1 MQCMRLCPTEA
12 IRVRQRKAQLLPGRC
27 IDCGLCLRACPTDA
41 ITPRFDSF
49 ADFAKFKYTVA
60 IPSPALY
67 SQFGRLEG
75 PEAVLA
81 ALQRAGFDEAVDM
94 SAAVE
99 AVLLHIHRLI
109 SEEQQRR
116 PLISPFCPTVVRL
129 IQVRYPELV
138 DLIAAVESPQ
148 EIMAAAI
155 RERCS
160 KRLGLRR
167 EQIGV
172 VYITPCA
179 AKMVGLKLHTRL
191 QPSNLSGAIAVS
203 HIYGELRA
211 IIDALEPDDFSHSRN
226 GATGP
231 ALNWSILGGQGGS
244 LSIENTLAV
253 GGMQNV
259 IQTLDDVEKGK
270 LHDVDY
276 IECRTCRDGCV
287 DGCLM
292 VENPYEARS
301 KLMRLI
307 RPRGS
312 DIEEN
317 RPAVHELLR
326 RSDWAAKPVVPRPQA
341 SLDPD
346 MGKSLEKMQ
355 GLETLYE
362 RLPQIDCGACGS
374 PTCRAFAEDVVQGRA
389 AEYECLFRVQSR
401 MRDAVSELNAI
412 VQQAPIEPTRQEGKV
427 E

>member
-12 IRVRQRKAQLLPGRC
+12 IRVWHRKAELLPGRC
-27 IDCGLCLRACPTDA
+27 IDCGLCLRVCPTDA

-49 ADFAKFKYTVA
+49 TDFSKFKHTVA

-75 PEAVLA
+75 PEIVLA

-94 SAAVE
+94 STAVE
-99 AVLLHIHRLI
+99 AVLVHLQRILL
-109 SEEQQRR
+109 EERQRR
-116 PLISPFCPTVVRL
+116 PLIAPFCPTVVRL

-148 EIMAAAI
+148 EVMAAAI

-191 QPSNLSGAIAVS
+191 QPSNLNGAIAVS
-203 HIYGELRA
+203 HIYGELRS
-211 IIDALEPDDFSHSRN
+211 IIDSMKAETPGSAHNGTTGAALH
-226 GATGP
+226 
-231 ALNWSILGGQGGS
+231 WSILGGQGGS
-244 LSIENTLAV
+244 LSVENTLAV

-259 IQTLDDVEKGK
+259 IQTLDDIEKGK
-270 LHDVDY
+270 LRDVDY

-292 VENPYEARS
+292 VENPYEARG
-301 KLMRLI
+301 KLMRLS

-312 DIEEN
+312 QVDEA

-326 RSDWAAKPVVPRPQA
+326 RSDWVVKPVVPRPQA
-341 SLDPD
+341 SLDAD
-346 MGKSLEKMQ
+346 MDKALAKMQ
-355 GLETLYE
+355 DLEALYG
-362 RLPQIDCGACGS
+362 RLPQINCGACGS
-374 PTCRAFAEDVVQGRA
+374 PTCRAFAEDVVQDRA
-389 AEYECLFRVQSR
+389 AENDCVFMVQAR
-401 MRDAVSELNAI
+401 LRDAVKELNAI
-412 VQQAPIEPTRQEGKV
+412 VQPDPGARKENAGRSE
-427 E
+427 